1 MPLATMEIYLY
12 EQVSV
17 RAGTITREFRREMHA
32 RCSRSSRKYT
42 FRPTL
47 KKKTGRTLFVQS
59 VMDHPHLSL
68 SPLLPY
74 NQIEINFS

>member
-17 RAGTITREFRREMHA
+17 RAGTITREFRRELRA

-42 FRPTL
+42 FRSTY
-47 KKKTGRTLFVQS
+47 KKKKKKKLEGVALTKCNGS
-59 VMDHPHLSL
+59 PASL
-68 SPLLPY
+68 SSLLSR
-74 NQIEINFS
+74 NKIGI